1 MLVSELKAKC
11 IQRGPHYNK
20 WLPVYKFIGSKVVLW
35 VMWPNEKI
43 EIKLTDI
50 ERIEA

>member
-11 IQRGPHYNK
+11 IKRGIHYNK
-20 WLPVYKFIGSKVVLW
+20 WLPVYKFIGAKVILW
-35 VMWPNEKI
+35 VMYPTDKI
-43 EIKLTDI
+43 EVNLTEI